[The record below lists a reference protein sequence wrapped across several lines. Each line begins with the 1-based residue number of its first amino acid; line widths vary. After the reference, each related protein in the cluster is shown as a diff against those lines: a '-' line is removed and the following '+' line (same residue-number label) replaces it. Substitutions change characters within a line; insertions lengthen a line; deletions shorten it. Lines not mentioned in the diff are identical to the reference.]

1 MDYAN
6 TFYGFKSYPNMGL
19 CIDLNQFP
27 VGNAAQKVCPINV
40 HIGGHLVGVLVSKYA
55 VSYLSVATTQ
65 HFDAGWAAADLAGID
80 ATVLFSC
87 CRKGLQRLW
96 IVLVG
101 ALVHAKRSRQSWPD
115 RFLATKHLRRDPH
128 FCKLGLVT

>member
-1 MDYAN
+1 MD
-6 TFYGFKSYPNMGL
+6 L

-40 HIGGHLVGVLVSKYA
+40 HIGGHLVGALVSKYA
-55 VSYLSVATTQ
+55 VSYLSVATTR
-65 HFDAGWAAADLAGID
+65 HFDAGWAAADLADID
-80 ATVLFSC
+80 ATVLFFAAARAFSVY
-87 CRKGLQRLW
+87 GLSSREPLYMP
-96 IVLVG
+96 
-101 ALVHAKRSRQSWPD
+101 KRSRQSWPD